1 LDYVSYG
8 EASMTKD
15 KNDNNIINKRMRE
28 RKEKEENLKKKL
40 EVEKRLLINNGN

>member
-1 LDYVSYG
+1 
-8 EASMTKD
+8 MTKD
-15 KNDNNIINKRMRE
+15 KNDNNIINKKMRE